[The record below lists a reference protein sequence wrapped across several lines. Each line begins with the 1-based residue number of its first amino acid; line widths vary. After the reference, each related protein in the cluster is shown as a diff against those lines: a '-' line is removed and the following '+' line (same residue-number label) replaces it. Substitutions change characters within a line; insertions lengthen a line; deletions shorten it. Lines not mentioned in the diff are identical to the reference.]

1 MLGKKLIFPAVT
13 VILLLTVAC
22 GSSISNPAAGSETP
36 TPTGTVESTIDSTTA
51 TPTPSPT
58 PSPTPTL
65 TPNAGSEDRVPTMED
80 ATKEPGRSATPTNT
94 EPSSVVEPDP
104 DFLTALSSAR
114 FSTRGWKTDFS
125 LHSVP
130 YDEIIGGGPP
140 RDGIAPID
148 EPRFGD
154 VSLGNEWLNDEE
166 PVIFFEHNGDARAYP
181 LRIMTQHEIVNDVV
195 GGIPVTV
202 TFCPLC
208 NSAIVFDRRLDG
220 EVLDFGTSGNLRNSD
235 LIMWDRQTE
244 SWWQQFTG
252 EAIVGS
258 LTGKKLQFLTAT
270 IISWEDFKVSRPEGT
285 ALDRN
290 TGFNR
295 SYTRSPYAGYDRVD
309 NPPFLFDGDLDGR
322 LLPKERVVAVELDS
336 GEAVAFPYGILRE
349 ERVVD
354 YSRGDH
360 EMVIFFNPNTLSS
373 FVDRTTLDFEE
384 VGSSGVFN
392 PHVDDQRLTFR
403 PDGDKFLDNETG
415 SEWNILG
422 EAIQGPLTG
431 KKLTPI
437 LHGDH
442 FWFAFGAFR
451 PDTII
456 YQGSGQGS

>member
-1 MLGKKLIFPAVT
+1 V
-13 VILLLTVAC
+13 
-22 GSSISNPAAGSETP
+22 
-36 TPTGTVESTIDSTTA
+36 
-51 TPTPSPT
+51 
-58 PSPTPTL
+58 
-65 TPNAGSEDRVPTMED
+65 ED

-392 PHVDDQRLTFR
+392 PNVDDQRLTFR

-431 KKLTPI
+431 KTLTPI

>member
-1 MLGKKLIFPAVT
+1 MLGKKLVLPAVIA
-13 VILLLTVAC
+13 ILALAVAC
-22 GSSISNPAAGSETP
+22 GSSA
-36 TPTGTVESTIDSTTA
+36 
-51 TPTPSPT
+51 PS
-58 PSPTPTL
+58 
-65 TPNAGSEDRVPTMED
+65 VED

-392 PHVDDQRLTFR
+392 PNVDDQRLTFR

>member
-1 MLGKKLIFPAVT
+1 MLGKKLVLPAVT
-13 VILLLTVAC
+13 AILVLAVAC
-22 GSSISNPAAGSETP
+22 GGSTSNPTAGSE
-36 TPTGTVESTIDSTTA
+36 

-80 ATKEPGRSATPTNT
+80 ATKKPGRSPTPADT
-94 EPSSVVEPDP
+94 EPEPMVEPDP

-235 LIMWDRQTE
+235 LIMWGRQTE

-373 FVDRTTLDFEE
+373 FVDRTTLAFEE

-392 PHVDDQRLTFR
+392 PNVDDQRLTFR

-415 SEWNILG
+415 SEWNIIG

-431 KKLTPI
+431 TTLTPV
-437 LHGDH
+437 LHGDY
-442 FWFAFGAFR
+442 FWFAYGAFR
-451 PDTII
+451 PDTIV

>member
-1 MLGKKLIFPAVT
+1 MLGEKLVLPAVIA
-13 VILLLTVAC
+13 ILALAVAC
-22 GSSISNPAAGSETP
+22 GSSAS
-36 TPTGTVESTIDSTTA
+36 TV
-51 TPTPSPT
+51 
-58 PSPTPTL
+58 
-65 TPNAGSEDRVPTMED
+65 ED
-80 ATKEPGRSATPTNT
+80 ATKEPGGSATPTNG

-104 DFLTALSSAR
+104 DFLTALRSAR
-114 FSTRGWKTDFS
+114 FSTRGWETDFS

-154 VSLGNEWLNDEE
+154 VNLGNEWLNDEE

-373 FVDRTTLDFEE
+373 FVDRTTLAFEE

-392 PHVDDQRLTFR
+392 PNVDDQRLTFR

-431 KKLTPI
+431 KTLTPI
-437 LHGDH
+437 LHGDY

>member
-1 MLGKKLIFPAVT
+1 MLGEKLVLPAVIA
-13 VILLLTVAC
+13 ILALAVAC
-22 GSSISNPAAGSETP
+22 GSSAS
-36 TPTGTVESTIDSTTA
+36 TV
-51 TPTPSPT
+51 
-58 PSPTPTL
+58 
-65 TPNAGSEDRVPTMED
+65 ED
-80 ATKEPGRSATPTNT
+80 ATKEPGGSATPTNG

-114 FSTRGWKTDFS
+114 FSTRGWETDFS

-181 LRIMTQHEIVNDVV
+181 LRIMTQHEIVNDEV

-270 IISWEDFKVSRPEGT
+270 IISWKEFKVSKPEGK
-285 ALDRN
+285 ALDID

-336 GEAVAFPYGILRE
+336 GEAVAFPYTILRE

-354 YSRGDH
+354 YSKGDH

-373 FVDRTTLDFEE
+373 FVDGLTGDFEE
-384 VGSSGVFN
+384 VGTSGVFK
-392 PHVDDQRLTFR
+392 PHVDDQRLTFKL
-403 PDGDKFLDNETG
+403 DGDKFLDNETG

-431 KKLTPI
+431 KTLTPV